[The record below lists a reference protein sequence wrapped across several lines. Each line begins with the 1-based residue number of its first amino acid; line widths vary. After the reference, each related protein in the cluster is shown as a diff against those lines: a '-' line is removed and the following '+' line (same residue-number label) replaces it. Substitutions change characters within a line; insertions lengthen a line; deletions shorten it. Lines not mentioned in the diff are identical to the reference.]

1 MDAGAGRARVGVG
14 GIGRRDARTALT
26 PRGGTPGKLLW
37 FCPVLALLVVVVVY
51 PAGYLAWISVNE
63 TRYFTAIRFVGLQ
76 NYVALF
82 ATDDFL
88 DLSETSLIFLLGTL
102 SLALGGGLV
111 SAVALQAL
119 PRASAALV
127 RTVLLLP
134 WTLSMTVVG
143 CLWLWLLNPSYG
155 LVKSL
160 LSMGGIPA
168 GLMLGDPDVALWL
181 VILTT
186 GWWSFPY
193 AMVLIT
199 AALQS
204 IPGELYE
211 AIEVDGG
218 GWRHKFGHVT
228 WPHILPTMANAGVA
242 LSITY
247 LTLVSLL
254 VVMTGGGPL
263 GATTT
268 WSFAI
273 YRQTMTGVDISSG
286 AVLSAVIL
294 AVNIGLGFASK
305 WLARRSHVGA

>member
-1 MDAGAGRARVGVG
+1 MMVGQSG
-14 GIGRRDARTALT
+14 PGSTL
-26 PRGGTPGKLLW
+26 GKLAW
-37 FCPVLALLVVVVVY
+37 FGPVLALLVLVILY
-51 PAGYLAWISVNE
+51 PACYLAWISVNE
-63 TRYFTAIRFVGLQ
+63 TRYFTAVRFVGLQ
-76 NYVALF
+76 NYLDVFSSA
-82 ATDDFL
+82 DFL
-88 DLSETSLIFLLGTL
+88 DVSRTSLTFLFGTL
-102 SLALGGGLV
+102 SLALSGGLV

-119 PRASAALV
+119 PRRPAALV
-127 RTVLLLP
+127 RTILLLP

-155 LVKSL
+155 LVRHL
-160 LSMGGIPA
+160 LSLVQLPA
-168 GLMLGDPDVALWL
+168 GLMLGEPDLALWL
-181 VILTT
+181 VILTA

-204 IPGELYE
+204 VPQELYE

-218 GWRHKFGHVT
+218 GWRHKFRHVT

-242 LSITY
+242 LSIAY

-273 YRQTMTGVDISSG
+273 YRQTMTAVDISSA

-294 AVNIGLGFASK
+294 AVNIGLGLASK
-305 WLARRSHVGA
+305 WLATASHAGA

>member
-1 MDAGAGRARVGVG
+1 MIATRAGPGSGFAGLA
-14 GIGRRDARTALT
+14 
-26 PRGGTPGKLLW
+26 W
-37 FCPVLALLVVVVVY
+37 FGPVLALLVVVILY

-63 TRYFTAIRFVGLQ
+63 TRYFTAVRFVGLR
-76 NYVALF
+76 NYAELF
-82 ATDDFL
+82 LSDDFL
-88 DLSETSLIFLLGTL
+88 DMCGTSLTFLFGALSL
-102 SLALGGGLV
+102 SLAGGLV

-119 PRASAALV
+119 PRQAATLV

-155 LVKSL
+155 LVKYFVSL
-160 LSMGGIPA
+160 VHGSA
-168 GLMLGDPDVALWL
+168 GLMLGEPDLALWL

-186 GWWSFPY
+186 AWWSFPY

-204 IPGELYE
+204 VPQELYE

-218 GWRHKFGHVT
+218 GWRHKFRHVT

-242 LSITY
+242 LSIAY

-273 YRQTMTGVDISSG
+273 YRQTMTAVDISSA
-286 AVLSAVIL
+286 AVLSTVIL
-294 AVNIGLGFASK
+294 AVNIGLGVTSS
-305 WLARRSHVGA
+305 WLGRRSHAGA